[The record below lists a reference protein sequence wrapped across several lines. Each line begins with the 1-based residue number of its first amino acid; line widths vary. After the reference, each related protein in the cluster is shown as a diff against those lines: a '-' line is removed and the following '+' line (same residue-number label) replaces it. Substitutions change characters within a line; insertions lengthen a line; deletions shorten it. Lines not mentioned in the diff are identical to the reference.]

1 MCVIQLIEK
10 AEAELA
16 ELKQQLA
23 DIKKGFEEHVSSPIT
38 VKHVI
43 TLRLLQ
49 DVELREIKK
58 ILATRSKEVGMVQKK
73 VSGHETELE
82 QKRADRH
89 SILKMCKVRNMT
101 RITPVKVIGWYCI

>member
-1 MCVIQLIEK
+1 M
-10 AEAELA
+10 
-16 ELKQQLA
+16 
-23 DIKKGFEEHVSSPIT
+23 
-38 VKHVI
+38 

-89 SILKMCKVRNMT
+89 SILKMCKVCNMT
-101 RITPVKVIGWYCI
+101 TIIPVKVIGWNCIQFADIKLPFRRGSMDDIEDEVCSYVDI